1 VTYLELTC
9 RALLGAVFLVSG
21 LTKVAGRGRFPA
33 FARSA
38 RRLGSLPRAWTLP
51 VARAVVAAELAVVC
65 LLASPVTAVADFGF
79 VLAGGLL
86 VVFAAAIARSLRRGE
101 REPCRCFGPSN
112 APLGWRHV
120 LRNAVLAGVALLG
133 LLTRGQ
139 AAVLESFFEEK
150 HMAVVYFVVGFVGVL
165 TLLNLTMMT
174 GVIRRLG
181 EHEQALSGY
190 AGLTGGWP
198 ATPLLDV
205 GERIGPFET
214 LTVDGEPVSRENLA
228 DGTLVGFFD
237 PGCDTC
243 HEQLPEFVA
252 RAGELAEGRTQ
263 TLAVVGDGDDTDDLV
278 GQLRPYV
285 RVAVEPRRGP
295 LQQAFG
301 VRLYPAFCCL
311 GADQVVVRHG
321 LETAHAAAVSG

>member
-1 VTYLELTC
+1 MTYLELTC

-21 LTKVAGRGRFPA
+21 LTKVAGRGSFLA

-65 LLASPVTAVADFGF
+65 LLAIPETVAADFGF
-79 VLAGGLL
+79 GLAAGLL
-86 VVFAAAIARSLRRGE
+86 VVFSAAIAASLRRGE
-101 REPCRCFGPSN
+101 REPCRCFGPSD

-120 LRNAVLAGVALLG
+120 LRNAILAGVALLG

-139 AAVLESFFEEK
+139 AAVMESFFEEQ
-150 HMAVVYFVVGFVGVL
+150 HMAVLYFVVGFVGVL

-174 GVIRRLG
+174 GVIRRLR

-190 AGLTGGWP
+190 AGPAGGLP

-214 LTVDGEPVSRENLA
+214 LTVDAEPVSRENLA

-243 HEQLPEFVA
+243 HDQLPWFVA
-252 RAGELAEGRTQ
+252 RARELADGRAQ

-278 GQLRPYV
+278 RQLRPSV
-285 RVAVEPRRGP
+285 RVAVEPRLGP

-301 VRLYPAFCCL
+301 VRMYPAFCRL
-311 GADQVVVRHG
+311 GAEQVIVTHG
-321 LETAHAAAVSG
+321 LETAPAAAVAG